1 MMDGAEA
8 RVAALRVMQD
18 VLDGSVR
25 LVGELRR
32 AWPPAEADFLL
43 KRARQEAEHYLI
55 TSGELDWL
63 VPTRLGRAVHEAIP
77 GSELYVFTGP
87 HASHCAFLEM
97 TDEFNRV
104 TLDWLRTYALYNQQ
118 DQTGH

>member
-8 RVAALRVMQD
+8 RLAALRVMQD

-25 LVGELRR
+25 LVGELRQ

-55 TSGELDWL
+55 TRGELERRIVDML
-63 VPTRLGRAVHEAIP
+63 R
-77 GSELYVFTGP
+77 S
-87 HASHCAFLEM
+87 FLERGG
-97 TDEFNRV
+97 TADELEQAYDEVIRV
-104 TLDWLRTYALYNQQ
+104 HNEE
-118 DQTGH
+118 TGD